1 MYQVQ
6 LDSKEDIKVPNIT
19 IFFEAPVPAS
29 EISQRIVELQ
39 VQQ

>member
-6 LDSKEDIKVPNIT
+6 LGSKEAIEVPNIT
-19 IFFEAPVPAS
+19 KFFEAPVLAS